1 MKKSSTDNNSLF
13 SLEGNPSLSVVM
25 PMSLQHLLAMIVG
38 NVLPALV
45 LSGAIGF
52 SPSQQIQL
60 VQASMFIAAIGTL
73 IQSFPIFGVGAKLPV
88 IIGVSFAYIPTI
100 LAIGGQ
106 YGIGAILGT
115 QVIGGITA
123 FIVGIFIKRI
133 RKYFPP
139 MVAGTVVFTIGLS
152 LYRVAV
158 NYMAGG
164 FQAADP
170 RYGGLVYWG
179 IAVLTLTVVLL
190 CNMFGRGYI
199 KLAAIL
205 IGIVVGY
212 IASLMAG
219 IVSFSSIQSAAWFNL
234 PAIMPYKLEF
244 PVAAA
249 VSMAVMYVVNSV
261 QAVGDLSGTTVGGM
275 DREATDEELSGGI
288 KANGV
293 TSIIG
298 SLLGALPTATY
309 SQNVGI
315 VVMTKVVSLKV
326 FRVTALMILF
336 AGFIPK
342 FGAVMTSIP
351 QCVIGGATI
360 SVFAQITMTGMRLIV
375 QDEMSVRNSTIVGLG
390 IALGMGITQIPK
402 EGLQYL
408 PGWFNMVFASSPV
421 VLATVVV
428 FMLNILLPKKTLAE
442 EKAEREAMEK
452 GNK

>member
-1 MKKSSTDNNSLF
+1 MKKDTNNSLF
-13 SLEGNPSLSVVM
+13 SLESNPSLSIVT

-52 SPSQQIQL
+52 NNEQRILL
-60 VQASMFIAAIGTL
+60 VQASMFIAAIGTFL
-73 IQSFPIFGVGAKLPV
+73 QSTPILGIGSRLPV
-88 IIGVSFAYIPTI
+88 VIGVSFAYIPTI

-106 YGIGAILGT
+106 YGIGAVLGT

-123 FIVGIFIKRI
+123 FIVGIFIEKI
-133 RKYFPP
+133 RKFFPP

-164 FQAADP
+164 FPAADP

-179 IAVLTLTVVLL
+179 VAILTLVVVLM
-190 CNMFGRGYI
+190 CNMFGKGYI
-199 KLAAIL
+199 KLASIL

-212 IASLMAG
+212 IASLAAG
-219 IVSFSSIQSAAWFNL
+219 IVTFDSIRSASWFSL
-234 PAIMPYKLEF
+234 PTILPYKLEF
-244 PVAAA
+244 PIAACI
-249 VSMAVMYVVNSV
+249 SMAVMYVVNSV

-275 DREATDEELSGGI
+275 DREATDKELSGGI

-293 TSIIG
+293 VSVLG
-298 SLLGALPTATY
+298 SLIGALPTATY

-315 VVMTKVVSLKV
+315 VAMTKVVSLKV
-326 FRVTALMILF
+326 FRLTALMILI
-336 AGFIPK
+336 AGLIPK
-342 FGAVMTSIP
+342 FGALMTSIP
-351 QCVIGGATI
+351 QAVIGGATI

-375 QDEMSVRNSTIVGLG
+375 QDEMSVRNTTIVGLG

-408 PGWFNMVFASSPV
+408 PDWFTMVFASSPV

-428 FMLNILLPKKTLAE
+428 FMLNIILPKKSLSQEQAERAAME
-442 EKAEREAMEK
+442 EKK
-452 GNK
+452 KP

>member
-1 MKKSSTDNNSLF
+1 M
-13 SLEGNPSLSVVM
+13 
-25 PMSLQHLLAMIVG
+25 
-38 NVLPALV
+38 
-45 LSGAIGF
+45 
-52 SPSQQIQL
+52 
-60 VQASMFIAAIGTL
+60 
-73 IQSFPIFGVGAKLPV
+73 
-88 IIGVSFAYIPTI
+88 
-100 LAIGGQ
+100 
-106 YGIGAILGT
+106 
-115 QVIGGITA
+115 
-123 FIVGIFIKRI
+123 
-133 RKYFPP
+133 
-139 MVAGTVVFTIGLS
+139 
-152 LYRVAV
+152 
-158 NYMAGG
+158 
-164 FQAADP
+164 
-170 RYGGLVYWG
+170 
-179 IAVLTLTVVLL
+179 
-190 CNMFGRGYI
+190 
-199 KLAAIL
+199 
-205 IGIVVGY
+205 
-212 IASLMAG
+212 
-219 IVSFSSIQSAAWFNL
+219 
-234 PAIMPYKLEF
+234 
-244 PVAAA
+244 
-249 VSMAVMYVVNSV
+249 

-452 GNK
+452 SNK